1 LKPQDLESPVEPC
14 AREGEITRLLRG
26 ARQGDAG
33 AVDQLFVLLYRDL
46 YRLARAKV
54 RKHRTLQN
62 LNTTMV
68 LHESYIR
75 LNHVGALNVEDR
87 SHFFTYAARVMRSVI
102 VDLVRSANAER
113 RGGGELHV
121 TLNTEVANAV
131 GEEHILDVHRALEQL
146 ESIEPRLVRV
156 VEARFFAGLTEVE
169 TASLLSISDRTVRR
183 DWEKAKLMIAT
194 IIRES

>member
-1 LKPQDLESPVEPC
+1 MPTNGEVTRLLC
-14 AREGEITRLLRG
+14 GAREG
-26 ARQGDAG
+26 DSG
-33 AVDQLFVLLYRDL
+33 AVNRLFVLLYQDL

-68 LHESYIR
+68 LHESYLR
-75 LNHVGALNVEDR
+75 LHQLSALNVDDKN
-87 SHFFTYAARVMRSVI
+87 HFFTYAARVMRSVI

-121 TLNTEVANAV
+121 TLNTEVANSV
-131 GEEHILDVHRALEQL
+131 GEENVLDVHRALEQL
-146 ESIEPRLVRV
+146 EAIEPRLVRV

-169 TASLLSISDRTVRR
+169 TAETLGVSDRTVRR
-183 DWEKAKLMIAT
+183 DWEKAKILIAS
-194 IIRES
+194 IIRED